1 MQGILSV
8 HIGAYGSDLF
18 IRVFI
23 FDQKL
28 IRGGGGCLIEALVL
42 VNEYV

>member
-1 MQGILSV
+1 MQVILSV

-28 IRGGGGCLIEALVL
+28 IQGGVGA
-42 VNEYV
+42 